1 MPAIRTAAILTAVL
15 CSAPAFGQGRDAR
28 SDEPALDRTPRSCI
42 PASRIRSTEVI
53 DDNTIIF
60 RMRARDE
67 AYVNSLPT
75 RCPNLEREGRFT
87 YQLRTGQ
94 ICDDTTIT
102 VLELFGAGLGV
113 TCRLGQFRPITVA
126 EIDDLKRVRDG
137 GAGSAI
143 DIEEVEVPA
152 EGSDGRAGSGED
164 GDAND

>member
-1 MPAIRTAAILTAVL
+1 MPAIRTAAIFTVML
-15 CSAPAFGQGRDAR
+15 CATPALGQDGEAQ
-28 SDEPALDRTPRSCI
+28 SNEPVLDRTPRSCI

-60 RMRARDE
+60 RMRARNE
-67 AYVNSLPT
+67 AYVNSLPV

-126 EIDDLKRVRDG
+126 EIDELKRVREG
-137 GAGSAI
+137 GSGSAI
-143 DIEEVEVPA
+143 DVEEVEVPA
-152 EGSDGRAGSGED
+152 DETERRGGADED
-164 GDAND
+164 GEND